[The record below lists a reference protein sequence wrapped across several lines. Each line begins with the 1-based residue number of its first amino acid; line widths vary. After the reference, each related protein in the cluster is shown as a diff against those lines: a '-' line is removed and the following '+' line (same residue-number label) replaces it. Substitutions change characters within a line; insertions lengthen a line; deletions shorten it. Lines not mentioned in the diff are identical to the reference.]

1 VWALALPGVRE
12 NLVIVSLDA
21 DELDLALGQ
30 THHLLGEAGDELAQR
45 LVQVA
50 KLTLRR
56 DGGYFH
62 PTPGDS
68 WREDTYEAVLTVAPS
83 LATEFTGDVTER
95 IWGKLEPV
103 LRQHGRQDVFGVVVE
118 PAVPPLPEV
127 APDWR
132 GLAEQDTTV
141 GLPTNQ
147 ARRERADGGYPA
159 LDGFTFG
166 SRAEVV
172 VYELLVDLQRD
183 CSRHRAIAVMPLPGA
198 KLRDAGVRTPDFV
211 VLGNGRAVVI
221 EVDGPHHYGST
232 RKADDADRDRH
243 WDRCGVHT
251 VRIGAHHTD
260 EPAALKE
267 LLVKNSR
274 GGFSSPSDGHQRCSG
289 VAASS
294 CTMITSRSIVT
305 TSEAV
310 GG

>member
-1 VWALALPGVRE
+1 MWALALPGVGE
-12 NLVIVSLDA
+12 NLVIVSLDDDDA
-21 DELDLALGQ
+21 DELDLVLGQ

-62 PTPGDS
+62 PTPGDN
-68 WREDTYEAVLTVAPS
+68 WRADTYEAVFAVAPS
-83 LATEFTGDVTER
+83 LTTEFTSEVTER

-103 LRQHGRQDVFGVVVE
+103 LRQHGRDDVFGVVVE
-118 PAVPPLPEV
+118 PTVPPLPEV

-132 GLAEQDTTV
+132 ALAGQDAA
-141 GLPTNQ
+141 GGPPINQ
-147 ARRERADGGYPA
+147 ARRERADGGYPV
-159 LDGFTFG
+159 LNGLTFG

-183 CSRHRAIAVMPLPGA
+183 CSRHQAIAVMPLPGV

-211 VLGNGRAVVI
+211 VLGNGRAIVI

-260 EPAALKE
+260 EPAALME
-267 LLVKNSR
+267 LLREELARWLFHPK
-274 GGFSSPSDGHQRCSG
+274 
-289 VAASS
+289 
-294 CTMITSRSIVT
+294 
-305 TSEAV
+305 
-310 GG
+310 